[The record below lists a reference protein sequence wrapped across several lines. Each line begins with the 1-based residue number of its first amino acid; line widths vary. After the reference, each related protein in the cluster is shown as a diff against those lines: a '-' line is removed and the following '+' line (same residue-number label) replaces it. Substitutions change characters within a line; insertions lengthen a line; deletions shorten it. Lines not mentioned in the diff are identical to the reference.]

1 MFSSDSSKMATNFKR
16 GVLAKADVDMVV
28 PLSCLVLRKAKL
40 APTPG
45 EDYFDFGFEA
55 LGTHI
60 CLLLMPPMIAG
71 RAKSAGKRRGGIV
84 RNLNGR

>member
-45 EDYFDFGFEA
+45 EDYFDFEA

-60 CLLLMPPMIAG
+60 CVLLMTPIIAG

-84 RNLNGR
+84 RNLSGR

>member
-1 MFSSDSSKMATNFKR
+1 MFSCNHSKMATNFKR

-45 EDYFDFGFEA
+45 EDYFNFEA
-55 LGTHI
+55 LSTHI

-84 RNLNGR
+84 RNLSGR

>member
-45 EDYFDFGFEA
+45 EDYFDFEA

-60 CLLLMPPMIAG
+60 CVLLMPPIIAG

-84 RNLNGR
+84 RNLSGR

>member
-1 MFSSDSSKMATNFKR
+1 MATNFKR

-45 EDYFDFGFEA
+45 EDYFDFEA
-55 LGTHI
+55 LVTHI
-60 CLLLMPPMIAG
+60 CVLLITPIIAG

-84 RNLNGR
+84 RNLSGR